1 MFIQEAKSDGQDK
14 LSVILE
20 KITKELKNNTLVVE
34 YSPLT
39 TPQTASTS
47 ANHSQTA
54 TVYHQSC
61 T

>member
-34 YSPLT
+34 YSTLT
-39 TPQTASTS
+39 TPQTASAS
-47 ANHSQTA
+47 VSHSQTA
-54 TVYHQSC
+54 I
-61 T
+61 

>member
-39 TPQTASTS
+39 TPQTAATS
-47 ANHSQTA
+47 LNRSQTA
-54 TVYHQSC
+54 A
-61 T
+61 